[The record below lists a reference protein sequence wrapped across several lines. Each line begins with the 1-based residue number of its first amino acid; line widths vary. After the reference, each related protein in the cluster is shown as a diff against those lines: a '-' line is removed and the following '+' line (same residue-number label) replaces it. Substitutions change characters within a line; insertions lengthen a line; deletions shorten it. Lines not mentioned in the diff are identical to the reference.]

1 MMRQCS
7 AVSFHRFLTF
17 CSSPAKVLSHLR
29 LRLTTRS
36 LEISGTR
43 VTNDYLRRRVNRKSK
58 KKGEI
63 KNKKACD
70 PCECGKMRFT
80 AERIESSF
88 CKRVSVIFKSLT
100 VNIHFLIRNVY
111 GALWE
116 EFEGAVDV
124 CRRNQNLLV
133 LYLMIMMMMFVLGV
147 SFKNA
152 RYYYQ
157 MLLLSS
163 LLSSS
168 YYCVCYFVFTPK
180 VSQTCVCDFF

>member
-1 MMRQCS
+1 MPAFLLFLSVTNAHCAVVFSFGGKKQTNINKTAMKRMMRQCS

-111 GALWE
+111 GAL
-116 EFEGAVDV
+116 
-124 CRRNQNLLV
+124 
-133 LYLMIMMMMFVLGV
+133 
-147 SFKNA
+147 
-152 RYYYQ
+152 
-157 MLLLSS
+157 
-163 LLSSS
+163 
-168 YYCVCYFVFTPK
+168 
-180 VSQTCVCDFF
+180 